1 MEACLKEPLPPPT
14 ELEESL
20 RNGVTLAKLG
30 HFFAPDICPLG
41 KIYDLDQARFQVR
54 GPGALLVCRSG
65 RGSPLVWLTSA
76 TPHPLWGPRAGPGP
90 LEARSG
96 VKKLGKAPSQPRDW
110 RSCSG
115 VLSWGSCRP
124 PQLGF
129 CS

>member
-30 HFFAPDICPLG
+30 HFFAPDVCPLG

-54 GPGALLVCRSG
+54 GSGGLELSRSG
-65 RGSPLVWLTSA
+65 GQA
-76 TPHPLWGPRAGPGP
+76 GAPLWSCWLLLLPVPSGVQELVLGP

-96 VKKLGKAPSQPRDW
+96 VNKLGKAPFQPRGW
-110 RSCSG
+110 WSWSG
-115 VLSWGSCRP
+115 V
-124 PQLGF
+124 
-129 CS
+129 